1 MIQNCGTLFVQW
13 RPFHVRTVCLAS
25 PSTTGIIKSEQ
36 LRQQL
41 DLLHKE
47 AENTRAKANN
57 VRLRLMRLSEAA
69 EKLRQQ
75 AAVSV
80 QTGKE
85 NDARELL
92 FQKKKV
98 MQAME
103 KSKTRIEVLDELSGK
118 LNEAISIKE
127 DQLIGNVGLDLEVG
141 GEEAPSPIRIVSSK
155 EENLSMSNENQDL
168 ESDPPKF
175 VQDQELLVV
184 SASQRELDAQKDWN
198 NHEGSIDRIMQS
210 EVDNE
215 LNVKEISS
223 YEDFMCHLDQLLNK
237 MQVELQT
244 FFRLSA
250 SILES
255 EEKPENSKVQ
265 HAMEILEGI
274 RHVRE
279 RIASITQTNVPFV

>member
-13 RPFHVRTVCLAS
+13 RPCRVRTVCLAS
-25 PSTTGIIKSEQ
+25 PSTTGIIKTEQ

-47 AENTRAKANN
+47 SENTRAKVSANN
-57 VRLRLMRLSEAA
+57 VRLRLMRLFEAA
-69 EKLRQQ
+69 EKLRRQ

-85 NDARELL
+85 NDAWELL

-103 KSKTRIEVLDELSGK
+103 KSKSRIEVLDELLAK

-141 GEEAPSPIRIVSSK
+141 REEAPIPIRIVSSK
-155 EENLSMSNENQDL
+155 EENLSMSNANQDL

-184 SASQRELDAQKDWN
+184 STSQRELYAEKDWN
-198 NHEGSIDRIMQS
+198 KTIMRDLSIVS
-210 EVDNE
+210 CK
-215 LNVKEISS
+215 VKLT
-223 YEDFMCHLDQLLNK
+223 M
-237 MQVELQT
+237 
-244 FFRLSA
+244 
-250 SILES
+250 
-255 EEKPENSKVQ
+255 NS
-265 HAMEILEGI
+265 M
-274 RHVRE
+274 
-279 RIASITQTNVPFV
+279 

>member
-1 MIQNCGTLFVQW
+1 MTIV
-13 RPFHVRTVCLAS
+13 S
-25 PSTTGIIKSEQ
+25 
-36 LRQQL
+36 
-41 DLLHKE
+41 
-47 AENTRAKANN
+47 ANN
-57 VRLRLMRLSEAA
+57 VRLRLMQLSEAA
-69 EKLRQQ
+69 EKLRRQ

-103 KSKTRIEVLDELSGK
+103 KSKSRIEVIDELSAK

-141 GEEAPSPIRIVSSK
+141 EEEAPIPIRIVSSK
-155 EENLSMSNENQDL
+155 EENLSMSNANQDL

-184 SASQRELDAQKDWN
+184 SASQREPYAEKDWN
-198 NHEGSIDRIMQS
+198 NHEGSINRIVQS
-210 EVDNE
+210 EVDDE

-244 FFRLSA
+244 FFRLA
-250 SILES
+250 ALILES
-255 EEKPENSKVQ
+255 EEKPENSN
-265 HAMEILEGI
+265 GD
-274 RHVRE
+274 
-279 RIASITQTNVPFV
+279 S

>member
-1 MIQNCGTLFVQW
+1 M
-13 RPFHVRTVCLAS
+13 RTVCLAS
-25 PSTTGIIKSEQ
+25 PSTAGIKTEH

-47 AENTRAKANN
+47 AESTRAKANN
-57 VRLRLMRLSEAA
+57 ARLRLMRLSEAA
-69 EKLRQQ
+69 EKLRRR
-75 AAVSV
+75 ASISV

-103 KSKTRIEVLDELSGK
+103 KSKSRIEVLDELAMK
-118 LNEAISIKE
+118 LNEAISINE
-127 DQLIGNVGLDLEVG
+127 GQLIGNVALDLEVG
-141 GEEAPSPIRIVSSK
+141 EQEAPSPIRIVSSK
-155 EENLSMSNENQDL
+155 EEISSMSNENQDL

-175 VQDQELLVV
+175 VQNQEPLVV
-184 SASQRELDAQKDWN
+184 SASQGELYAEKVEN
-198 NHEGSIDRIMQS
+198 NCEESINCNVQD
-210 EVDNE
+210 EVNNE
-215 LNVKEISS
+215 HNVKEITS
-223 YEDFMCHLDQLLNK
+223 YEDFMRHLDQLLNK
-237 MQVELQT
+237 TQMELQT
-244 FFRLSA
+244 FLRYSA
-250 SILES
+250 LILES

-279 RIASITQTNVPFV
+279 RIASITQTKVSFE